1 MIAPDHSCSWTRRR
15 RSTLSRRHGRLV
27 AAGLALPL
35 LEAAA
40 RHLGAPFTIAPDP
53 EFEDEQLVALGHWP
67 GRLHDGCLLGMDD
80 DDPRLCEALVAAG
93 LALHAHYLGRPIA
106 PEHLRPLADR
116 LAERLADGAT
126 LVLRSRPRERLLLA
140 SYHANDA
147 GWWARRLAPAERIR
161 V

>member
-15 RSTLSRRHGRLV
+15 RCTLWRHHGRLV
-27 AAGLALPL
+27 AAGLSRPL

-40 RHLGAPFTIAPDP
+40 RHLGAP
-53 EFEDEQLVALGHWP
+53 
-67 GRLHDGCLLGMDD
+67 
-80 DDPRLCEALVAAG
+80 
-93 LALHAHYLGRPIA
+93 A
-106 PEHLRPLADR
+106 PEHLRPLA
-116 LAERLADGAT
+116 ERLGDGAT
-126 LVLRSRPRERLLLA
+126 LVLQSRPRERLLLA